1 MRITFHHP
9 NIKVLWV
16 STGDLTPKCTN
27 NYIDFSIVMAYF
39 LPKKKKKSKYKFG
52 ISSLSGLGVKIAC

>member
-1 MRITFHHP
+1 MRITYHHP

-16 STGDLTPKCTN
+16 TTGDLAPKCTN

-39 LPKKKKKSKYKFG
+39 LPKKKKKEQNTNLVIPVYPD
-52 ISSLSGLGVKIAC
+52 